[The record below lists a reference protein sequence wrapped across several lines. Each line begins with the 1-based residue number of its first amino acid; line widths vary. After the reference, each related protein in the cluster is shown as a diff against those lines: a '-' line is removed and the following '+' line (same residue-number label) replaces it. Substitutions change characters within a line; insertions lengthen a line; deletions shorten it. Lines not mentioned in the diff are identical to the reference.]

1 VEISSRALEP
11 DEWERA
17 ADLAARSLQG
27 AFVGMLGDDP
37 VERLVF
43 FYERYRIL
51 SNEGAVVVG
60 AFAGEFLMGMARAV
74 PPDRCVCILP
84 PEIPADA
91 TKEQRTAIEAHHAF
105 TKMHHSG
112 EPHWWVGP
120 VGVEPGM
127 QGRGI
132 GTAAMKELNERI
144 GGSGSLVRLEAEDGN
159 VRFYENLGYEP
170 IDRALSP
177 DGTALTFMSL
187 RSSKA
192 GGER

>member
-1 VEISSRALEP
+1 MEITTRLIEP
-11 DEWERA
+11 DGWEVA

-43 FYERYRIL
+43 FYGRYRIL
-51 SNEGAVVVG
+51 SNEGAIVVG

-84 PEIPADA
+84 PEVPAEA
-91 TKEQRTAIEAHHAF
+91 TREQRGAIEAHHAF
-105 TKMHHSG
+105 TRVHHSG

-132 GTAAMKELNERI
+132 GTAAMRALNDRI
-144 GGSGSLVRLEAEDGN
+144 LGSGSVIRLEAEDGN
-159 VRFYENLGYEP
+159 VAFYEKLGYEP
-170 IDRALSP
+170 IERAFSP
-177 DGTALTFMSL
+177 DGTALTFMTMK
-187 RSSKA
+187 SSQA